1 MTGGSWDEAVAEA
14 MGAVAAADQLR
25 RPRDLDGAGPVAAE
39 SGRPVLS
46 FASNDYLG
54 LTGHPAVRAAAAEA
68 VHRYGT
74 GSGSARLIVGSRPVH
89 TDLEARIAAWRGAE
103 AAVLFTTG
111 YAANL
116 GAVATFGRRASLIC
130 SDELNHAS
138 IIDGC
143 RLARAP
149 VRVYPHGDAAAVDE
163 LLAGADGLG
172 VVVSDSVFSMDGDL
186 APVADLSEVCA
197 ARGALLIL
205 DDAHAVLGH
214 PEVVHPECR
223 TLRVGTLSKAVGALG
238 GYVCGPRPYA
248 ELLVN
253 QARSYIFTTALT
265 PAAAAAALAAIDVID
280 SPEGAELKAR
290 LRANIDRVRPG
301 HPSPIIPVVLGEE
314 AAAVAASEAL
324 AAAGILVPAIRPPT
338 VPAGTSRLR
347 VTVSAAHTGADLDR
361 FLDALA
367 RAGISPGEGGPAGA
381 GTAVGGR
388 TSRLEDGGGAFGA
401 GTAVGG
407 RTRLEDGRG

>member
-1 MTGGSWDEAVAEA
+1 MTGGSWDEVVAEA

-25 RPRDLDGAGPVAAE
+25 WPRDLDGAGPVAAE

-186 APVADLSEVCA
+186 APVAELSEVCA
-197 ARGALLIL
+197 ARAALLIL

-214 PEVVHPECR
+214 PEAVHPECR

-253 QARSYIFTTALT
+253 KARSYIFTTALT
-265 PAAAAAALAAIDVID
+265 PAAAAAARAAIDVID

-301 HPSPIIPVVLGEE
+301 HPSPIIPIVLGDET
-314 AAAVAASEAL
+314 AAVAASEAL

-361 FLDALA
+361 LLDALA
-367 RAGISPGEGGPAGA
+367 QAGIRPGGGGPPGA
-381 GTAVGGR
+381 GTAG
-388 TSRLEDGGGAFGA
+388 
-401 GTAVGG
+401 GG
-407 RTRLEDGRG
+407 RTRLEVGGGTPGAGAAGGGRPIPAAGRG